1 MPPSAIFTEHNN
13 GDSPRKQR
21 DLNLGNSRTAI
32 SHCLS
37 PDAAN
42 RYKIL
47 NNHSNLQGPFYNS
60 FKKNVIER
68 KTDFSR
74 LQEIPMISEVAPIF
88 GRRSNSMLVSGED
101 QSNKLNGYKEKE
113 SKGFEWKMR
122 KLKEYQAG

>member
-1 MPPSAIFTEHNN
+1 
-13 GDSPRKQR
+13 
-21 DLNLGNSRTAI
+21 LGNSRTAI

-42 RYKIL
+42 SYKIL

-68 KTDFSR
+68 KTDFPR
-74 LQEIPMISEVAPIF
+74 LQEIPMISEAAPIF
-88 GRRSNSMLVSGED
+88 GRRSNSMLVSGEN
-101 QSNKLNGYKEKE
+101 QSGYKEKE

-122 KLKEYQAG
+122 KLKEYQAN